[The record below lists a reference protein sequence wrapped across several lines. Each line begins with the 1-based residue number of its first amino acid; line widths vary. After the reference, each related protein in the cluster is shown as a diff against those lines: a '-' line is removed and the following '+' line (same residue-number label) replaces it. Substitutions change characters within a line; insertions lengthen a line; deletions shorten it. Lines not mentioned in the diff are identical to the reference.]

1 MPEITDTQ
9 SIQQFQQYIVMSD
22 APRMTMAHGVYPNS
36 VKALDEYQALLD
48 WLTANESYAQLHS
61 NTTSQVAPYVAQM
74 IACMETIIV
83 LMRGIEQA
91 APGTFGIQLPV
102 VEEQQPE

>member
-1 MPEITDTQ
+1 MTEITDTQ
-9 SIQQFQQYIVMSD
+9 SIQLFQQYIALRD

-74 IACMETIIV
+74 ITAMQAIITIMES
-83 LMRGIEQA
+83 IERA
-91 APGTFGIQLPV
+91 YPGTFGIQLPV
-102 VEEQQPE
+102 VEE